1 MANID
6 SNISELFKIASS
18 AMSSARSTASRI
30 ASTDQSIP
38 NISLGYSAPSFKG
51 TKPLALSDMLV
62 LDDSA
67 ERLKFLD
74 AETEKWLEK
83 YFPELNGCLKS
94 EPERWLCGIITGEKP
109 LGMSEDYFRAV
120 WLQARD
126 REYLSRNSS
135 IMQIRASFSARGFA
149 MPQGAMLQA
158 EINAETA
165 AADAIAA
172 VNIAQA
178 IKDSEIKLD
187 LLKFAEEQALTLKR
201 GILSSLSDFLRTWV
215 ELPNKSLEESKLKA
229 DAYRSLNS
237 ALSDYHKVELGF
249 EELRLKAAEIRNR
262 TDLGTWE
269 VRAKSNSMDSRNQAV
284 GQATKAFADIAAS
297 SANAAGTLQAN
308 ITTGV

>member
-1 MANID
+1 
-6 SNISELFKIASS
+6 
-18 AMSSARSTASRI
+18 MSTARSTASRI
-30 ASTDQSIP
+30 TSMNQNVPS
-38 NISLGYSAPSFKG
+38 ISLGYTAPSFKG

-74 AETEKWLEK
+74 VETEKWFEK
-83 YFPELNGCLKS
+83 HFPELDGCLKS

-109 LGMSEDYFRAV
+109 FGMSEEYFRAV

-135 IMQIRASFSARGFA
+135 VMQIRSAFSSRGFTL
-149 MPQGAMLQA
+149 PQGAMVQA
-158 EINAETA
+158 EINAETT

-178 IKDSEIKLD
+178 MKDSEIKLD

-201 GILSSLSDFLRTWV
+201 GILSSLADFMRTWV

-237 ALSDYHKVELGF
+237 ALSDYHRVELGF
-249 EELRLKAAEIRNR
+249 EELRLKAADIRNR
-262 TDLGTWE
+262 TELGTWE
-269 VRAKSNSMDSRNQAV
+269 VRTKANNVDSRNQAI

-308 ITTGV
+308 ITTGAQR